1 MKNQLEQIKL
11 SAMTSLDEASTPAA
25 LEELRVRFL
34 GKKGELTAVLKL
46 MGKLSPEERP
56 VMGQLANSVRAEIE
70 AKLEERKT
78 AIHAAVLEAKLAEEA
93 LDVTIPGD
101 QIKLGHQH
109 PMNMVLQEIKDIFV
123 GLGYQV
129 IDGPEV
135 ELASYNFTRLNI
147 EEGHPSRDR
156 SDTFYF
162 TDDDSV
168 LLRTQTSP
176 MQIHAMEVTQP
187 PICVLAPGRVFR
199 KDEADATHTPMFH
212 QIEGLVVAEN
222 ITMGDLKGALITM
235 IKRLYGEEAVTRF
248 RPHHFPFTEPS
259 CEADMQCHK
268 CHGTGEVDGQVC
280 STCHGEGWIEILGA
294 GMVHPAVLEGC
305 NIDPEKYSGFA
316 FGMGLERMA
325 MSRLRIN
332 DLRLIFDNDVRFLN
346 QF

>member
-11 SAMTSLDEASTPAA
+11 SAMTALDEASTPAA

-34 GKKGELTAVLKL
+34 GKKGEVTAVLKQ
-46 MGKLSPEERP
+46 MGKLSAEERP

-70 AKLEERKT
+70 AKLEARKT
-78 AIHAAVLEAKLAEEA
+78 AINAAVLEAKLAEEA
-93 LDVTIPGD
+93 LDVTIPGQ

-162 TDDDSV
+162 NDDDSV

-199 KDEADATHTPMFH
+199 KDEADATHSPMFH

-294 GMVHPAVLEGC
+294 GMVHPTVLEGC